1 MDTVPYYI
9 GVDHLNSKDV
19 AKIAGVSRTTVS
31 RVINNSDNVSEETRK
46 KVLDVINKNNYVPDA
61 SARKLA
67 GIKSRTIGLFI
78 VDIRAES
85 GTSKEG
91 RVTFSPYYSN
101 FTGSIIDNAAKLG
114 YKVLVDLV
122 SSMNMYE
129 EVKQV
134 FYDKTIVGGIF
145 IGQGNDDPVI
155 EEIINSGY
163 KVALVDQSLNSH
175 KAIFKKCLIVNSDNY
190 IGAYEA
196 VKYLIKLN
204 HKNIAHITGDMEK
217 FSSVE
222 RLQGYKQALTDY
234 NIPIQNNLIVKG
246 AFLESSGY
254 NLTKKLILK
263 QKPTAIFL
271 GDDIMAIGAMKAI
284 KELGLRT
291 PEDISIIGFDDIEI
305 ARHLT
310 PALTTLRMKIPEM
323 ASIVVNTLITSIDSD
338 LDFSASYT
346 VPVELIERESCSKL
360 K

>member
-1 MDTVPYYI
+1 M
-9 GVDHLNSKDV
+9 
-19 AKIAGVSRTTVS
+19 
-31 RVINNSDNVSEETRK
+31 
-46 KVLDVINKNNYVPDA
+46 
-61 SARKLA
+61 
-67 GIKSRTIGLFI
+67 GLFI
-78 VDIRAES
+78 VDIRDGDNEC
-85 GTSKEG
+85 GG
-91 RVTFSPYYSN
+91 DRVTFSPYYSN

-122 SSMNMYE
+122 SNMNMYQD
-129 EVKQV
+129 VKQV
-134 FYDKTIVGGIF
+134 FYDKTIIGGIF
-145 IGQGNDDPVI
+145 IGQGNDDPII

-163 KVALVDQSLNSH
+163 KVAMVDQSLNSSN
-175 KAIFKKCLIVNSDNY
+175 AIFKKCLIVNSDNF

-196 VKYLIKLN
+196 VEYLIKLK
-204 HKNIAHITGDMEK
+204 HKNIAHITGDIEK

-234 NIPIQNNLIVKG
+234 NIPIQNSLIVKG
-246 AFLESSGY
+246 AFMENSGY
-254 NLTKKLILK
+254 NLTKKLLLK

-284 KELGLRT
+284 KELGLRI

-323 ASIVVNTLITSIDSD
+323 ASIVVSTLITSIDND

-346 VPVELIERESCSKL
+346 VPVELIERESCSEL

>member
-1 MDTVPYYI
+1 M
-9 GVDHLNSKDV
+9 NSKDI
-19 AKIAGVSRTTVS
+19 ARIAGVSRTTVS
-31 RVINNSDNVSEETRK
+31 RVINNSEDVSEETRK
-46 KVLDVINKNNYVPDA
+46 RVLDVINKNNYVPDA

-67 GIKSRTIGLFI
+67 GIKSKTIGLFI
-78 VDIRAES
+78 IDTRSEG
-85 GTSKEG
+85 GTSSQDG
-91 RVTFSPYYSN
+91 RVTFSSYYSN

-114 YKVLVDLV
+114 YKVLVDLI
-122 SSMNMYE
+122 SNINMYE
-129 EVKQV
+129 DVKQV

-145 IGQGNDDPVI
+145 IGQGNDNPIV
-155 EEIINSGY
+155 EEIINFGY
-163 KVALVDQSLNSH
+163 KVALIDQSLNSH

-196 VKYLIKLN
+196 IKYLIKLN

-254 NLTKKLILK
+254 NLTKKLLLK

-271 GDDIMAIGAMKAI
+271 GDDVMAIGAMKAI
-284 KELGLRT
+284 KELGLRI

-310 PALTTLRMKIPEM
+310 PTLTTLRMKIPEM
-323 ASIVVNTLITSIDSD
+323 ASIAVNTLITSIDND

>member
-1 MDTVPYYI
+1 M
-9 GVDHLNSKDV
+9 NSKDI

-31 RVINNSDNVSEETRK
+31 RVINNSSNVSEETRQR
-46 KVLDVINKNNYVPDA
+46 VLDVINKNNYVPDA

-67 GIKSRTIGLFI
+67 GIKSKTIGLFI
-78 VDIRAES
+78 VDIRS
-85 GTSKEG
+85 GDNG
-91 RVTFSPYYSN
+91 VGGDRVTFSPYYSN
-101 FTGSIIDNAAKLG
+101 FTAAIIDNAAKHG

-122 SSMNMYE
+122 SNMSMYE
-129 EVKQV
+129 DVKEV

-145 IGQGNDDPVI
+145 IGQGNDDPII
-155 EEIINSGY
+155 EEIIDSGY

-175 KAIFKKCLIVNSDNY
+175 KAIYKKSLIVNSDNFT
-190 IGAYEA
+190 GAYEA
-196 VKYLIKLN
+196 IKYLIKLN
-204 HKNIAHITGDMEK
+204 HKDIAHITGDMEK

-222 RLQGYKQALTDY
+222 RFQGYKQALLDS
-234 NIPIQNNLIVKG
+234 NIQVKNSLIVKG
-246 AFLESSGY
+246 IFLESSGY
-254 NLTKKLILK
+254 NATKKLLSK

-284 KELGLRT
+284 KELGLRI

-310 PALTTLRMKIPEM
+310 PTLTTLRMKIPEM
-323 ASIVVNTLITSIDSD
+323 ASIVVNTLITSIDNE

-346 VPVELIERESCSKL
+346 VPVDLIERESCMKL

>member
-1 MDTVPYYI
+1 M
-9 GVDHLNSKDV
+9 NSKDI

-31 RVINNSDNVSEETRK
+31 RVINNSANVSEETRER
-46 KVLDVINKNNYVPDA
+46 VLEVINKNNYVPDA

-67 GIKSRTIGLFI
+67 GIKSKTIGLFI
-78 VDIRAES
+78 VDIRSGES
-85 GTSKEG
+85 EG
-91 RVTFSPYYSN
+91 GGDRVTFSPYYSS
-101 FTGSIIDNAAKLG
+101 FTGSIIDNAAKHG

-122 SSMNMYE
+122 SNMSMYE
-129 EVKQV
+129 DVKQV

-145 IGQGNDDPVI
+145 IGQGNDDPII
-155 EEIINSGY
+155 EEIIDSGY

-175 KAIFKKCLIVNSDNY
+175 KAIYKKSLIVNSDNFT
-190 IGAYEA
+190 GAYEA
-196 VKYLIKLN
+196 IKYLIKLN

-222 RLQGYKQALTDY
+222 RFQGYKQALLDS
-234 NIPIQNNLIVKG
+234 NIEIKNSLIVKG
-246 AFLESSGY
+246 VFLESSGY
-254 NLTKKLILK
+254 NATKKLLSK

-284 KELGLRT
+284 KELGLRI

-310 PALTTLRMKIPEM
+310 PTLTTLRMKIPEM
-323 ASIVVNTLITSIDSD
+323 ASIVVNTLITSIDNE

-346 VPVELIERESCSKL
+346 VPVELIKRESCMKL

>member
-1 MDTVPYYI
+1 MN
-9 GVDHLNSKDV
+9 HLNSKDV

-31 RVINNSDNVSEETRK
+31 RVINNSANVSEETRK
-46 KVLDVINKNNYVPDA
+46 RVLDVINKNNYVPDA

-67 GIKSRTIGLFI
+67 GIKSKTIGLFI
-78 VDIRAES
+78 VDIRADS
-85 GTSKEG
+85 GGSKEG

-122 SSMNMYE
+122 SSMDMYE
-129 EVKQV
+129 DVKQV

-145 IGQGNDDPVI
+145 IGQGNDDPII

-163 KVALVDQSLNSH
+163 KVALIDQSLNSH
-175 KAIFKKCLIVNSDNY
+175 KAIFKKCLIVNSDNV

-204 HKNIAHITGDMEK
+204 HKHIAHITGDMEK

-254 NLTKKLILK
+254 NLTKKLLLK

-284 KELGLRT
+284 KELGLRV

-310 PALTTLRMKIPEM
+310 PTLTTLRMKIPEM
-323 ASIVVNTLITSIDSD
+323 ASIVVNTLITSIDNE

-346 VPVELIERESCSKL
+346 VPVELIERESCMKL